1 MGSELF
7 AKLDEIMSS
16 PLHKTNSKYHFDRD
30 DYGLPFGDYTVDT
43 FVWKLPGELKKY
55 LEVKVSGSPMGGG
68 EESITSIKLI
78 KRSNWLFKT
87 VTPISVWLLSNDECN
102 MLMERIDASM
112 SELNAANEA
121 AHINNILS
129 KINE

>member
-55 LEVKVSGSPMGGG
+55 LEVKVSGSPMS
-68 EESITSIKLI
+68 EEEVITSIKLI

-87 VTPISVWLLSNDECN
+87 VTPISVGLLSADERN
-102 MLMERIDASM
+102 ILMERIDACM
-112 SELNAANEA
+112 SELNATNEA
-121 AHINNILS
+121 AHINSILS

>member
-43 FVWKLPGELKKY
+43 FVWKLPGKLKKY
-55 LEVKVSGSPMGGG
+55 LEVKVSGSPMS
-68 EESITSIKLI
+68 EEEVITSIKLI

-87 VTPISVWLLSNDECN
+87 VTPISVGLLSADERN
-102 MLMERIDASM
+102 ILMERIDACM
-112 SELNAANEA
+112 SELNATNEA
-121 AHINNILS
+121 AHINSILS